1 LTISPGLLTELQNT
15 VAALPRKLDPAKTA
29 SLSIEKIS
37 VDKATFDKMHAADRM
52 ASDKLAEGI
61 DGFTKALIT
70 LEQLLA
76 ERLARLESEMVA
88 AG

>member
-52 ASDKLAEGI
+52 ASDKLSEGI

-76 ERLARLESEMVA
+76 ERLERLEKEMVA

>member
-1 LTISPGLLTELQNT
+1 
-15 VAALPRKLDPAKTA
+15 
-29 SLSIEKIS
+29 
-37 VDKATFDKMHAADRM
+37 MHAGDRM
-52 ASDKLAEGI
+52 ASDKLSEGI

-76 ERLARLESEMVA
+76 ERLERLEKEMVA